1 MKPPLKVLSTIKEVS
16 TVVDK
21 TNREKLRVIVSHA
34 QTDVNL
40 CAVAYKMMKECDSEE
55 RAEIFEEFI
64 KSVRRDESDGSMKL
78 PVVITKREEANLMS
92 RYGSYVDQ
100 ELEQFL
106 KDNLEESDFYAKL
119 ADFIF
124 NDEMLQDGNVG
135 SIAIF
140 DCVIDKRLPYHK
152 IDTTGAITMDNEQ
165 FSEVMKSI
173 GDEELETI
181 DSTMSHDFDQ
191 KTERA
196 GVVLSLIESREK
208 REERVAMLIRA
219 FSHYEK
225 QILQLHEREVKRQ
238 LLNELMSDD
247 E

>member
-1 MKPPLKVLSTIKEVS
+1 MA
-16 TVVDK
+16 DK

-40 CAVAYKMMKECDSEE
+40 CAVAYKMMKACDSEE
-55 RAEIFEEFI
+55 RSQVFEEFI

-100 ELEQFL
+100 KLEQLL
-106 KDNLEESDFYAKL
+106 KENMEESEFYAKL
-119 ADFIF
+119 TDFIF
-124 NDEMLQDGNVG
+124 NDGMLQDGKAG

-152 IDTTGAITMDNEQ
+152 LDTTSAITMDNDQ
-165 FSEVMKSI
+165 FAEVMKSI
-173 GDEELETI
+173 GDEALEAI
-181 DSTMSHDFDQ
+181 DSAMSHNFEQ

-196 GVVLSLIESREK
+196 GVVLALIESRER
-208 REERVAMLIRA
+208 REERAAMLIRA

-225 QILQLHEREVKRQ
+225 QILQLHERELKRK
-238 LLNELMSDD
+238 LLRELMSDD
-247 E
+247 DE

>member
-1 MKPPLKVLSTIKEVS
+1 MA
-16 TVVDK
+16 DK
-21 TNREKLRVIVSHA
+21 TNREKLRVIISHA

-40 CAVAYKMMKECDSEE
+40 CAVAYKMMKACDSEE
-55 RAEIFEEFI
+55 RSQAFEEFI

-100 ELEQFL
+100 KLEQLL
-106 KDNLEESDFYAKL
+106 KENLEESEFYVKL
-119 ADFIF
+119 TDFIF
-124 NDEMLQDGNVG
+124 NDEMLQDGKAG

-152 IDTTGAITMDNEQ
+152 LDTTSAITMDNDQ
-165 FSEVMKSI
+165 FAEVMKSI
-173 GDEELETI
+173 GDEALEAI
-181 DSTMSHDFDQ
+181 DSAMSHDFKQ

-196 GVVLSLIESREK
+196 GVVLALIESQER
-208 REERVAMLIRA
+208 REERVVMLIRA
-219 FSHYEK
+219 FNHYEK
-225 QILQLHEREVKRQ
+225 QILQLHERELKRQ
-238 LLNELMSDD
+238 LLKELMSEDD

>member
-1 MKPPLKVLSTIKEVS
+1 MA
-16 TVVDK
+16 DK

-34 QTDVNL
+34 QTDVSL
-40 CAVAYKMMKECDSEE
+40 CAVAYKMMKACDSEE
-55 RAEIFEEFI
+55 RAQVFEEFI

-100 ELEQFL
+100 KLEQLL
-106 KDNLEESDFYAKL
+106 KENLEESEFYAKL
-119 ADFIF
+119 TDFIF
-124 NDEMLQDGNVG
+124 NDEMLQDEKAG

-152 IDTTGAITMDNEQ
+152 LDTTSAITMDKNQ
-165 FSEVMKSI
+165 FAEIMKSI
-173 GDEELETI
+173 GDEALEAI
-181 DSTMSHDFDQ
+181 DSAMSHDFDQ

-196 GVVLSLIESREK
+196 GVVLALIESRER

-225 QILQLHEREVKRQ
+225 QIIQLHERELKRK
-238 LLNELMSDD
+238 LLRELMSDD
-247 E
+247 DE

>member
-1 MKPPLKVLSTIKEVS
+1 MA
-16 TVVDK
+16 DK
-21 TNREKLRVIVSHA
+21 TNREKLRVIVSHT

-40 CAVAYKMMKECDSEE
+40 CAVAYKMMKACDSEE
-55 RAEIFEEFI
+55 RSQVFEEFI

-100 ELEQFL
+100 KLEQLL
-106 KDNLEESDFYAKL
+106 KENLEESEFYVKL
-119 ADFIF
+119 TDFIF
-124 NDEMLQDGNVG
+124 NDEMLQDGKAG

-152 IDTTGAITMDNEQ
+152 LDTTSAITMDNDQ
-165 FSEVMKSI
+165 FAEVMKSI
-173 GDEELETI
+173 GDEALEAI
-181 DSTMSHDFDQ
+181 DSAMSHDFEQ

-196 GVVLSLIESREK
+196 GVVLALIESRER
-208 REERVAMLIRA
+208 REERAAMLIRA

-225 QILQLHEREVKRQ
+225 QILQLHERELKRK
-238 LLNELMSDD
+238 LLRELISDD
-247 E
+247 DE

>member
-1 MKPPLKVLSTIKEVS
+1 MG
-16 TVVDK
+16 DK
-21 TNREKLRVIVSHA
+21 TSREKLRVIVSHA

-40 CAVAYKMMKECDSEE
+40 CAVAYKMMKACDSEE
-55 RAEIFEEFI
+55 RSQVFEEFI

-100 ELEQFL
+100 KLEQLL
-106 KDNLEESDFYAKL
+106 KENLEESEFYAKL
-119 ADFIF
+119 TDFIF
-124 NDEMLQDGNVG
+124 NDEMLQDGKAG

-152 IDTTGAITMDNEQ
+152 LDTTSAITMDNDQ
-165 FSEVMKSI
+165 FAEVMKSI
-173 GDEELETI
+173 GDEVLEAI
-181 DSTMSHDFDQ
+181 DSAMSHDFEQ

-196 GVVLSLIESREK
+196 GVVLALIESRER
-208 REERVAMLIRA
+208 REERAAMLIRA

-225 QILQLHEREVKRQ
+225 QILQLHERELKRK
-238 LLNELMSDD
+238 LLSELISDD
-247 E
+247 DE

>member
-1 MKPPLKVLSTIKEVS
+1 M
-16 TVVDK
+16 VDK
-21 TNREKLRVIVSHA
+21 TNREKLRVIISHA

-124 NDEMLQDGNVG
+124 NDEMLQDGKVG

-152 IDTTGAITMDNEQ
+152 LDTTGAITMDNER

-173 GDEELETI
+173 GNEELETI

-196 GVVLSLIESREK
+196 GVVLSLIESREN

-219 FSHYEK
+219 FSYYEK
-225 QILQLHEREVKRQ
+225 QILQFHEREVKRQ
-238 LLNELMSDD
+238 LLKELMSDD
-247 E
+247 DE

>member
-1 MKPPLKVLSTIKEVS
+1 MA
-16 TVVDK
+16 DK

-40 CAVAYKMMKECDSEE
+40 CAVAYKMIKSCEPEE
-55 RAEIFEEFI
+55 RAQVFEEFI

-78 PVVITKREEANLMS
+78 PVVITKREEGNLMS

-100 ELEQFL
+100 KLEQL
-106 KDNLEESDFYAKL
+106 LNENLDESDFYAKL
-119 ADFIF
+119 TDFFF
-124 NDEMLQDGNVG
+124 NDEMLQDGKAG
-135 SIAIF
+135 TIAIF

-152 IDTTGAITMDNEQ
+152 IDTSGAISMENEQ
-165 FSEVMKSI
+165 FVEIMKAI
-173 GDEELETI
+173 GDETFEAV
-181 DSTMSHDFDQ
+181 DSAMSHDFDQ
-191 KTERA
+191 ETERA
-196 GVVLSLIESREK
+196 GVVLALIESRER

-225 QILQLHEREVKRQ
+225 QIIQLCEHEIRRR
-238 LLNELMSDD
+238 LLRKLMDDDSD

>member
-1 MKPPLKVLSTIKEVS
+1 MA
-16 TVVDK
+16 DK
-21 TNREKLRVIVSHA
+21 TNREKLRVIISHA

-40 CAVAYKMMKECDSEE
+40 CAVAYKMMKACDSEE
-55 RAEIFEEFI
+55 RSQAFEEFI

-100 ELEQFL
+100 KLEQLL
-106 KDNLEESDFYAKL
+106 KENLEESQFYVKL
-119 ADFIF
+119 TDFIF
-124 NDEMLQDGNVG
+124 NDEMLQDGKAG

-152 IDTTGAITMDNEQ
+152 LDTTNAITMDNDQ
-165 FSEVMKSI
+165 FAEVMKSI
-173 GDEELETI
+173 GDEALEAI
-181 DSTMSHDFDQ
+181 DSAMSYNFEQ

-196 GVVLSLIESREK
+196 GVVLALIESQER
-208 REERVAMLIRA
+208 REERVIMLIRA

-225 QILQLHEREVKRQ
+225 QILQLHERELKRQ
-238 LLNELMSDD
+238 LLKELMSEDD

>member
-1 MKPPLKVLSTIKEVS
+1 MA
-16 TVVDK
+16 DK

-40 CAVAYKMMKECDSEE
+40 CAVAYKMMKACDSEE
-55 RAEIFEEFI
+55 RSQVFEEFI

-100 ELEQFL
+100 KLEQLL
-106 KDNLEESDFYAKL
+106 KENLEESEFYAKL
-119 ADFIF
+119 MDFIF
-124 NDEMLQDGNVG
+124 NDEMLQDGKAG

-152 IDTTGAITMDNEQ
+152 LDTTSAITMDNDQ
-165 FSEVMKSI
+165 FAEVMKSI
-173 GDEELETI
+173 GDEALEAI
-181 DSTMSHDFDQ
+181 DSAMSHDFDQ

-196 GVVLSLIESREK
+196 GVVLALIESRER
-208 REERVAMLIRA
+208 REERAAMLIRA

-225 QILQLHEREVKRQ
+225 QILQLHERELKRK
-238 LLNELMSDD
+238 LLRELMSDD
-247 E
+247 DE

>member
-1 MKPPLKVLSTIKEVS
+1 MA
-16 TVVDK
+16 DK
-21 TNREKLRVIVSHA
+21 TNREKLRVIISHA

-40 CAVAYKMMKECDSEE
+40 CAVAYKMMKACDSEE
-55 RAEIFEEFI
+55 RSQAFEEFI

-100 ELEQFL
+100 KLEQLL
-106 KDNLEESDFYAKL
+106 KENLEESVFYVKL
-119 ADFIF
+119 TDFIF
-124 NDEMLQDGNVG
+124 NDEMLQDGKAG

-152 IDTTGAITMDNEQ
+152 LDTTSAITMDNDQ
-165 FSEVMKSI
+165 FAEVMKSI
-173 GDEELETI
+173 GDEALEAI
-181 DSTMSHDFDQ
+181 DSAMSHDFKQ

-196 GVVLSLIESREK
+196 GVVLALIESQER
-208 REERVAMLIRA
+208 REERVVMLIRA
-219 FSHYEK
+219 FNHYEK
-225 QILQLHEREVKRQ
+225 QILQLHERELKRQ
-238 LLNELMSDD
+238 LLKELMSEDD

>member
-1 MKPPLKVLSTIKEVS
+1 MA
-16 TVVDK
+16 DK

-40 CAVAYKMMKECDSEE
+40 CAVAYKMMKACDSEE
-55 RAEIFEEFI
+55 RAQVFEEFI

-100 ELEQFL
+100 KLEQLL
-106 KDNLEESDFYAKL
+106 KENLEEGEFYVKL
-119 ADFIF
+119 TDFIF
-124 NDEMLQDGNVG
+124 NDEMLQDGKAG

-152 IDTTGAITMDNEQ
+152 LDTTSAITMDNDQ
-165 FSEVMKSI
+165 FAEVMKSI
-173 GDEELETI
+173 GDEALEAI
-181 DSTMSHDFDQ
+181 DSAMSHDFDQ

-196 GVVLSLIESREK
+196 GVVLSLIESRER
-208 REERVAMLIRA
+208 REERAAMLIRA
-219 FSHYEK
+219 FSYYEK
-225 QILQLHEREVKRQ
+225 QIIQLHERELKRK
-238 LLNELMSDD
+238 LLRELMSDD
-247 E
+247 DE

>member
-1 MKPPLKVLSTIKEVS
+1 MT
-16 TVVDK
+16 DK

-40 CAVAYKMMKECDSEE
+40 CAVAYKMMKVCDSEE
-55 RAEIFEEFI
+55 RAQIFEEFV
-64 KSVRRDESDGSMKL
+64 KSVRRDKTDESMKL

-100 ELEQFL
+100 KLEQFL

-124 NDEMLQDGNVG
+124 DDEMLQDGKAG

-140 DCVIDKRLPYHK
+140 DCIIDKRLPYHK
-152 IDTTGAITMDNEQ
+152 VDTTSAITMDNDQ
-165 FSEVMKSI
+165 FAKVLKSI
-173 GDEELETI
+173 GDDALETI
-181 DSTMSHDFDQ
+181 DSAMSHDFDQ

-196 GVVLSLIESREK
+196 GVVLNLIESRERK
-208 REERVAMLIRA
+208 EERVAMLIRA
-219 FSHYEK
+219 FGHYEK
-225 QILQLHEREVKRQ
+225 QILQLHERELKRQ
-238 LLNELMSDD
+238 LLKELMSDD
-247 E
+247 EE

>member
-1 MKPPLKVLSTIKEVS
+1 MT
-16 TVVDK
+16 DK
-21 TNREKLRVIVSHA
+21 TYREKLRVIVSHA

-40 CAVAYKMMKECDSEE
+40 CAVAYKMMKDCDSDE
-55 RAEIFEEFI
+55 RSQIFEEFI

-100 ELEQFL
+100 KLEQLL
-106 KDNLEESDFYAKL
+106 KEDLDESEFYTKL

-124 NDEMLQDGNVG
+124 NDEMLQDGKAG

-152 IDTTGAITMDNEQ
+152 LDTTSAITMDSDQ
-165 FSEVMKSI
+165 FAEVMKSI
-173 GDEELETI
+173 GDEALEAI
-181 DSTMSHDFDQ
+181 DSAMTHDFEQ

-196 GVVLSLIESREK
+196 GVVLALIESRES

-225 QILQLHEREVKRQ
+225 QIFQFHERELKRK
-238 LLNELMSDD
+238 LLRELMSDD
-247 E
+247 DDE

>member
-1 MKPPLKVLSTIKEVS
+1 MA
-16 TVVDK
+16 DK

-40 CAVAYKMMKECDSEE
+40 CAVAYKMMKACDSEE
-55 RAEIFEEFI
+55 RSQVFEEFI

-78 PVVITKREEANLMS
+78 PVVITKREEAYLMR

-100 ELEQFL
+100 KLEQLL
-106 KDNLEESDFYAKL
+106 KENLEESEFYTKL
-119 ADFIF
+119 TDFIF
-124 NDEMLQDGNVG
+124 NDEMLQDGKAG

-152 IDTTGAITMDNEQ
+152 LDTTSAITMDNDQ
-165 FSEVMKSI
+165 FAEVMKSI
-173 GDEELETI
+173 GDEALKAI
-181 DSTMSHDFDQ
+181 DSAMSHDFDQ

-196 GVVLSLIESREK
+196 GVVLALIESRER
-208 REERVAMLIRA
+208 REERAAMLIRA

-225 QILQLHEREVKRQ
+225 QILQLHERELKRK
-238 LLNELMSDD
+238 LLRELMSDD
-247 E
+247 DE